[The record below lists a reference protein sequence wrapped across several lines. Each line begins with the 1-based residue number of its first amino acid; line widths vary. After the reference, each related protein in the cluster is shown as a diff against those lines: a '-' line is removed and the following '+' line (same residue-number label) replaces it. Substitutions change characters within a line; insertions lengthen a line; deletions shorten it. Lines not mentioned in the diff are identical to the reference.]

1 MKSDQKMLRRIWMGC
16 LLVLMAACGSS
27 PKTEFYEL
35 NADMSSIS
43 QAANLSEGPAIGVWQ
58 VELPNLLDR
67 SEIVTRDNQY
77 KIALGDFSW
86 WASDLSQNMSLLI
99 VTQLS
104 QSLQSNRIVTS
115 PWPSYRKNDCQI
127 IVRVQRFDGELGGE
141 VVLRGLWSLL
151 DGDGTEELNRQ
162 VFEFKTNTSD
172 LTYQEMVAAMSR
184 LTVQLSEQLVDGIID
199 QQAMQ

>member
-1 MKSDQKMLRRIWMGC
+1 MLRRIWMGC

-58 VELPNLLDR
+58 VELPNVLDR

-115 PWPSYRKNDCQI
+115 PWPSYRKNDYQI

-162 VFEFKTNTSD
+162 VFEFKTGTAD

>member
-115 PWPSYRKNDCQI
+115 PWPSYRKNDYQI

-162 VFEFKTNTSD
+162 VFEFKTNTAD

-184 LTVQLSEQLVDGIID
+184 LTVKLAEQLTEGIID
-199 QQAMQ
+199 QEAM

>member
-1 MKSDQKMLRRIWMGC
+1 MLRRIWMGC

-27 PKTEFYEL
+27 PKTEFYQL

-115 PWPSYRKNDCQI
+115 PWPSYRKNDYQI

-162 VFEFKTNTSD
+162 VFEFKTNTAD